1 VIHRPRGW
9 VIGASLVALGLAL
22 SATWDR
28 GQNAPVP
35 DAPAA
40 VGILRPSGLASAES
54 PIAATPSAGSSSAG
68 SSSPPT
74 YVAVLDFLAYAEE
87 AVAVDPIA
95 GSPDAAE
102 LIPVIGDPTR
112 FGATIIGQAVPDDN
126 ASSRCGLL
134 ERSKIE
140 LLART
145 LNGRLPADQQID
157 PAASESRSLLHWAAA
172 EGFASVRIFAQ
183 RATGSPSCGDAGGRF

>member
-1 VIHRPRGW
+1 VIHRSRSW
-9 VIGASLVALGLAL
+9 VIGASLVVALGLAL
-22 SATWDR
+22 SATWVR
-28 GQNAPVP
+28 GQSTPGPGAP
-35 DAPAA
+35 DAIGFNRSSAA
-40 VGILRPSGLASAES
+40 PSVALSSAALPSGGS
-54 PIAATPSAGSSSAG
+54 P
-68 SSSPPT
+68 SPVT
-74 YVAVLDFLAYAEE
+74 YVARLDFLAYAAE

-102 LIPVIGDPTR
+102 LIPLIGDPMR
-112 FGATIIGQAVPDDN
+112 FGAPVIGQAVPDSDT
-126 ASSRCGLL
+126 SSRCGIL

-157 PAASESRSLLHWAAA
+157 PAAPESRSLLHWAAA

-183 RATGSPSCGDAGGRF
+183 RATGSPSCRDAGSRL